1 MWKQN
6 RLGGYEQTP
15 VKTGTKKQKN
25 PIRSGWYS
33 HPDSGETV
41 WYDSKTN
48 QFRDKVGGP
57 ARDLLSIGWRF
68 TGGKDAADLV
78 GMTIKGAKK
87 VIPAVYKADKAK
99 REEKGKMV
107 DKTLTDTGKL
117 LNRLLV
123 NKTDPGFTD
132 VKDKT
137 GITKGKK
144 EVIKDMEIL
153 GKEASTPTPK
163 AENTANNS
171 KKKNEELAIKKKNNP
186 FADVG
191 YE

>member
-1 MWKQN
+1 MK
-6 RLGGYEQTP
+6 
-15 VKTGTKKQKN
+15 TKKK
-25 PIRSGWYS
+25 IKSGWYS
-33 HPDSGETV
+33 HPESGETV

-57 ARDLLSIGWRF
+57 ARDILSIGWQL

-87 VIPAVYKADKAK
+87 VIPAVYKYDKAR

-107 DKTLTDTGKL
+107 DKTLSDTGRL

-123 NKTDPGFTD
+123 NKTDPGFTN

-137 GITKGKK
+137 GITEDKK
-144 EVIKDMEIL
+144 KKIEDMKIL
-153 GKEASTPTPK
+153 GKESSTPTPK
-163 AENTANNS
+163 VINADDLSN
-171 KKKNEELAIKKKNNP
+171 KKKEELVINKLSGIGV
-186 FADVG
+186 D
-191 YE
+191 

>member
-33 HPDSGETV
+33 HPESGETV

-57 ARDLLSIGWRF
+57 ARAALSIGWQL

-87 VIPAVYKADKAK
+87 VIPAVYKYDKAR

-107 DKTLTDTGKL
+107 DKTLSDTGRL

-137 GITKGKK
+137 GITKDLEKK
-144 EVIKDMEIL
+144 KQDVIDLDKNIKDEKIKQEPDIQTEGMKNRDKVKIIENKLSGLIL
-153 GKEASTPTPK
+153 E
-163 AENTANNS
+163 
-171 KKKNEELAIKKKNNP
+171 
-186 FADVG
+186 
-191 YE
+191 

>member
-6 RLGGYEQTP
+6 RLGAYEQTP

-33 HPDSGETV
+33 HPESGETV

-57 ARDLLSIGWRF
+57 TRAALSIGWQF
-68 TGGKDAADLV
+68 IGGKDAADLV

-87 VIPAVYKADKAK
+87 VIPAVYKYDKAR

-107 DKTLTDTGKL
+107 DKTLSDTGRL

-132 VKDKT
+132 VKDTT

-153 GKEASTPTPK
+153 GKEAATPTPK
-163 AENTANNS
+163 VINEADIS
-171 KKKNEELAIKKKNNP
+171 KKKKKDLAIQKKNDP

-191 YE
+191 YD

>member
-6 RLGGYEQTP
+6 RLGAYEQTP

-33 HPDSGETV
+33 HPESGETV

-57 ARDLLSIGWRF
+57 ARAALSIGWQL

-87 VIPAVYKADKAK
+87 VIPAVYKYDKAR

-107 DKTLTDTGKL
+107 DKTLSDTGRL

-137 GITKGKK
+137 GITKDLEKK
-144 EVIKDMEIL
+144 KQDVIDLDKNIKDEKIKQEPDIQTEGMKNRDKVKIIENKLSGLIL
-153 GKEASTPTPK
+153 E
-163 AENTANNS
+163 
-171 KKKNEELAIKKKNNP
+171 
-186 FADVG
+186 
-191 YE
+191 

>member
-33 HPDSGETV
+33 HPESGEPV

-57 ARDLLSIGWRF
+57 AREALSIGWRL

-87 VIPAVYKADKAK
+87 VVPPLYKATKKTIGDAK
-99 REEKGKMV
+99 EVIDDAVTSTKNLAKE
-107 DKTLTDTGKL
+107 
-117 LNRLLV
+117 LLV
-123 NKTDPGFTD
+123 SKTSPSYTA
-132 VKDKT
+132 KDAT
-137 GITKGKK
+137 GITKGKNQAIEDIKILNK
-144 EVIKDMEIL
+144 ESAAKPDKV
-153 GKEASTPTPK
+153 
-163 AENTANNS
+163 ENTTNNS
-171 KKKNEELAIKKKNNP
+171 KKKNKDLLIKKKTDP

>member
-33 HPDSGETV
+33 HPESGETV

-57 ARDLLSIGWRF
+57 ARAALSIGWQL

-87 VIPAVYKADKAK
+87 VIPAVYKYDKAR

-107 DKTLTDTGKL
+107 DKTLSDTGRL

-137 GITKGKK
+137 GITKDLEKKKQDVINLGKNIEESSTDTPKVINEANLTKKKK
-144 EVIKDMEIL
+144 EELVINKLSGLTLE
-153 GKEASTPTPK
+153 
-163 AENTANNS
+163 
-171 KKKNEELAIKKKNNP
+171 
-186 FADVG
+186 
-191 YE
+191 